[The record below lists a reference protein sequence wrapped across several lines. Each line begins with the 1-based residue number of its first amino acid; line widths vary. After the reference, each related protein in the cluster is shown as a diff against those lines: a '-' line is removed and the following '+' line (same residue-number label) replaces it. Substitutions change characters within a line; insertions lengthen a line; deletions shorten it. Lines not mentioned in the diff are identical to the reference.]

1 MDLVRCVAFTDL
13 QAQKTNFHRMAIAVI
28 EAARKSTFEI
38 GASVLTTDVSF
49 MPTGL
54 FAPVCDS

>member
-1 MDLVRCVAFTDL
+1 MDLVRCMAFIDL
-13 QAQKTNFHRMAIAVI
+13 QARKTNFHHMARAVI
-28 EAARKSTFEI
+28 ETARKSTFEI

-54 FAPVCDS
+54 FAPACDS